1 MVQWDLHLWPL
12 KNEWTCS
19 FLIIHLRI
27 ILQIKTLQWREEN
40 LVEKIPLNC
49 CFIKCCTAFPC
60 HVFVWEML
68 DISWERK
75 HLLVI
80 ALFVH
85 YSLETIWDVL
95 LQYNYR
101 HHRYMQKKTDKAIV
115 FAELDH
121 ARKRIGLT
129 QKCVTSFEK
138 LILFSGYLVFPC
150 TSYLWGDH
158 GKTFS
163 FENF

>member
-1 MVQWDLHLWPL
+1 MRSSPLTFEKWMDLLLSDNPSSDYLTNQDSPVKGRKSRW
-12 KNEWTCS
+12 KNPTQLLFYQMLHSLSMPCVCVRNAWYFMRTKTS
-19 FLIIHLRI
+19 FG
-27 ILQIKTLQWREEN
+27 N
-40 LVEKIPLNC
+40 
-49 CFIKCCTAFPC
+49 CFICP
-60 HVFVWEML
+60 
-68 DISWERK
+68 
-75 HLLVI
+75 
-80 ALFVH
+80 LFTGNNLGRLAAIQLPPS
-85 YSLETIWDVL
+85 SL
-95 LQYNYR
+95 YA
-101 HHRYMQKKTDKAIV
+101 KKTDKAIV